1 MERRVGRKEV
11 VVRRDSVK
19 ISLPLPR
26 GGECRQCGGELVYL
40 SIRNTPDGISYSYFC
55 RKCKLVGEEVYD
67 LVHSGD
73 KFHGKKQSLVAAENF
88 FGVQTAK
95 AKQTPRTKAVC
106 KYSAAKQ

>member
-1 MERRVGRKEV
+1 MRSNS
-11 VVRRDSVK
+11 VR
-19 ISLPLPR
+19 IGLPLPM

-73 KFHGKKQSLVAAENF
+73 KFHGKKRSLAAAENF
-88 FGVQTAK
+88 FGVQAAPEIASTAAQRYAPGYERK
-95 AKQTPRTKAVC
+95 FKKGV
-106 KYSAAKQ
+106 K